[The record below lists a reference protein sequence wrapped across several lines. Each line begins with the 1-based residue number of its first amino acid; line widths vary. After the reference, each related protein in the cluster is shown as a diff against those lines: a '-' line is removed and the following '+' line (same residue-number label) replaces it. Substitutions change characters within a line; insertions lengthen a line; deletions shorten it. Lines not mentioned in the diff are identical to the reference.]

1 MIRPRVRRARLLA
14 AGAGLVGILGSTA
27 AGCGGAPAA
36 APAARPVREVDPAH
50 GLTQEQA
57 QRALLAVTD
66 LPLGFQSQ
74 DSADA
79 SALGCAGI
87 DGVYLADGVTAR
99 AAVSFGHAL
108 SPAYVNETI
117 TTRPGSADS
126 ALASF
131 GRAAHG
137 CASFTGPDGT
147 AYKVS
152 ALTLPRYGDGSAAVR
167 VSSGL
172 KESRPVELVAVRLDD
187 TIVAVAA
194 AGGGAEDA
202 ELTRTVVDRALAKIR
217 RSR

>member
-1 MIRPRVRRARLLA
+1 MIGPPGRRARLLA

-36 APAARPVREVDPAH
+36 APAPEPVRQVDPTR

-66 LPLGFQSQ
+66 LPLGFQAQ
-74 DSADA
+74 DSAEA

-87 DGVYLADGVTAR
+87 DGVYLADGAAAR

-108 SPAYVNETI
+108 GPAYVNETI
-117 TTRPGSADS
+117 TTRPGSAGS

-131 GRAAHG
+131 GRAARD
-137 CASFTGPDGT
+137 CAAFTGPDGT

-152 ALTLPRYGDGSAAVR
+152 ALTQRRYGDGSAAVR

-172 KESRPVELVAVRLDD
+172 KEARPVELVVVRLGD

-202 ELTRTVVDRALAKIR
+202 ELSRTVVDRAIAKID